1 MKVQGAVGKAGKALG
16 NLIGSSALLNRG
28 PVDEWLIENGE
39 QILQAKED
47 KITKTVEEFFEEQ
60 DKGSQIFVDSILN
73 VMAISNETQAFMFD
87 KDYLYLVA

>member
-16 NLIGSSALLNRG
+16 NLIDSSALLNRG

-47 KITKTVEEFFEEQ
+47 KITKTVEGFFEEQ

-87 KDYLYLVA
+87 RNYLYLVA